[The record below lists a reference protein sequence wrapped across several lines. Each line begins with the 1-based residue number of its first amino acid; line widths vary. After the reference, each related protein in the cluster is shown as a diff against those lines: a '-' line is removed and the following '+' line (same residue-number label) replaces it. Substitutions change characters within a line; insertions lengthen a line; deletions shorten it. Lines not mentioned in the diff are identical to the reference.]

1 MPGQSLRTTGGGGRG
16 FTLATMSICMN
27 SSYFHGKKN
36 QKKPTAGGLAE
47 LVECLTAEQ
56 EVTGLIPGTGPT
68 LRVLK

>member
-1 MPGQSLRTTGGGGRG
+1 MQGQSLRTTDGG

-27 SSYFHGKKN
+27 SGYFHGKKN
-36 QKKPTAGGLAE
+36 QKKPTAAGLAQ

-56 EVTGLIPGTGPT
+56 EVAGLTPGNGPT

>member
-1 MPGQSLRTTGGGGRG
+1 MPGQSLRTTGGG